1 MNRVIINGLRQMLC
15 EAENDKQKRFTIHFK
30 MEHDPKYKDVVVHLP
45 TAGAVYRGAWET
57 KRNLFY
63 ALKDLHPEFI
73 EDYSLDDGWA
83 IDFDEIEKVVHRM
96 IDRLEY
102 KSAPKGHLQQIVQM
116 PLNMREFD
124 VQDPSQKYKQ
134 QDALQD
140 MTIVVEKNF

>member
-1 MNRVIINGLRQMLC
+1 MNKVIISGLRQMLC

-57 KRNLFY
+57 THNLLH
-63 ALKDLHPEFI
+63 ALKDLHPDFV
-73 EDYSLDDGWA
+73 EDVNLASAD
-83 IDFDEIEKVVHRM
+83 IDFEEIEKAVHSM

-102 KSAPKGHLQQIVQM
+102 KSAPKGRLQQIVQM